1 MGDTQFHFRIR
12 CSPRSCHKSRLVS
25 QYENEVP
32 LSYRVCVV
40 DSFCKTTVPR
50 SYRAVKKFLSRR
62 LVMNSRQLWNSHQR
76 HKLLRGEASRDI
88 LKFRVSEMAFSGVFK
103 RYFPPQTPCFF
114 VRIHSRLGIMLGI
127 MSQAFHDIARF
138 ERFIDLNLFKCAFN
152 CNVIQ
157 NQEIRCFIALFDGA
171 YFLLAVMVERDES
184 SRLRMAN

>member
-40 DSFCKTTVPR
+40 DPYCKTTVPR

-62 LVMNSRQLWNSHQR
+62 LVMNSRQLWNPHQR
-76 HKLLRGEASRDI
+76 HKFLRAEACQGHFEIQSLRNGI
-88 LKFRVSEMAFSGVFK
+88 FGGIQEVFSTVDAM
-103 RYFPPQTPCFF
+103 FF
-114 VRIHSRLGIMLGI
+114 LRIHARPGIMP
-127 MSQAFHDIARF
+127 SKCPRF
-138 ERFIDLNLFKCAFN
+138 EHFTDLNLFECAFN

-157 NQEIRCFIALFDGA
+157 NWETDALQL
-171 YFLLAVMVERDES
+171 YSMVLIFCQQLWQKE
-184 SRLRMAN
+184 MKVAG

>member
-40 DSFCKTTVPR
+40 DPYCKTTVPR
-50 SYRAVKKFLSRR
+50 SYKAVKKFLSRR

-76 HKLLRGEASRDI
+76 HKFLRAEASRDI

-103 RYFPPQTPCFF
+103 RYFPPRTPCFF
-114 VRIHSRLGIMLGI
+114 RQNTLKTGNNAGNNVSGIPWHRTVWT
-127 MSQAFHDIARF
+127 FHRS
-138 ERFIDLNLFKCAFN
+138 KP
-152 CNVIQ
+152 V
-157 NQEIRCFIALFDGA
+157 
-171 YFLLAVMVERDES
+171 
-184 SRLRMAN
+184 